1 MRASTLFNFA
11 AAVSLAVACDSCYG
25 PSSEVIHERLVRRMQ
40 PEAQDTTIGPKA
52 PLEWG
57 QLNFMHTTDT
67 HGWLEGHLKEQNYG
81 ADWGDFVSFST
92 HMKHK
97 AGNLG
102 VDLLLVDTGD
112 LHDGNGLSD
121 AALPNGVYSNPIFD
135 EVDYDLLTIGNHE
148 LYVAEVAYEQ
158 RKYVTSNV
166 QIVNPA
172 TSQFEYI
179 GKQYRYFKTEHGLR
193 IMAFGVLYDFTG
205 NSNVS
210 KVIKAVTL
218 VQQQWFLDAINY
230 PEPIDL
236 FLVIGHNPIRTT
248 DFASTFS
255 LLHNT
260 IRALRP
266 NVPIQAFGGHSHIR
280 DFQVYDDMSTGL
292 ESGRYCETLGWVS
305 MSGIKSSSYTGVMKP
320 HGVTN
325 PSRLAMNTSTTF
337 DYHSGLRVTGE
348 ITDARKE
355 LNLALLYGCAP
366 QTWCA
371 SCQPFESSGNI
382 FSLVST
388 ALGAVVVNSS
398 RSTIPR
404 IVIVNTGSIR
414 FDLVKGPFTFDDS
427 FIVSPF
433 TDAFQYIN
441 VPYALAKNVL
451 NSLNG
456 APLND
461 KRNSA
466 GSDWGYVMP
475 QVKDSCMDPI
485 IGFITEEKGELKARG
500 HTRRQTVVIPGY
512 TTKDDFGTD
521 GDDTP
526 HSKIP
531 SYSQPN
537 YAAGNA
543 SFPTDGTT
551 PATVDVVF
559 LDFFASTVVSVL
571 NKLGGTYT
579 TANVQYYM
587 PPTYTSQN
595 YLPEYAKKYWQANV
609 PNCPVGQ
616 GVGFPSKN

>member
-1 MRASTLFNFA
+1 MQSIIRNPSTCSLSLGTTQSELPILRAPLACYTTLS
-11 AAVSLAVACDSCYG
+11 VLYG
-25 PSSEVIHERLVRRMQ
+25 PMSPS
-40 PEAQDTTIGPKA
+40 
-52 PLEWG
+52 
-57 QLNFMHTTDT
+57 
-67 HGWLEGHLKEQNYG
+67 
-81 ADWGDFVSFST
+81 
-92 HMKHK
+92 KH
-97 AGNLG
+97 
-102 VDLLLVDTGD
+102 LVD
-112 LHDGNGLSD
+112 
-121 AALPNGVYSNPIFD
+121 I
-135 EVDYDLLTIGNHE
+135 
-148 LYVAEVAYEQ
+148 
-158 RKYVTSNV
+158 
-166 QIVNPA
+166 A
-172 TSQFEYI
+172 T
-179 GKQYRYFKTEHGLR
+179 
-193 IMAFGVLYDFTG
+193 
-205 NSNVS
+205 
-210 KVIKAVTL
+210 
-218 VQQQWFLDAINY
+218 
-230 PEPIDL
+230 
-236 FLVIGHNPIRTT
+236 
-248 DFASTFS
+248 
-255 LLHNT
+255 
-260 IRALRP
+260 
-266 NVPIQAFGGHSHIR
+266 
-280 DFQVYDDMSTGL
+280 
-292 ESGRYCETLGWVS
+292 
-305 MSGIKSSSYTGVMKP
+305 
-320 HGVTN
+320 
-325 PSRLAMNTSTTF
+325 NTSTSGIVYSRTYLDRNRLTFEYHATDSQASTF

-526 HSKIP
+526 NSKIP

-559 LDFFASTVVSVL
+559 LDFFASTVVNVL

-579 TANVQYYM
+579 TANMQYYM

-595 YLPEYAKKYWQANV
+595 YLPQYAKKYWQANV